1 MKLYFR
7 SSSNKNFKFAKEV
20 NSQQEVFDEIRK
32 YAKEN
37 NIKVY
42 YIRTF
47 GTDNVTT
54 YDFGSYS
61 DFFELHKWKWYNF
74 LSQ

>member
-7 SSSNKNFKFAKEV
+7 NSNSKELKFVREV
-20 NSQQEVFDEIRK
+20 DSQQEVFDEIRK

-47 GTDNVTT
+47 GTDKVTT
-54 YDFGSYS
+54 YDFGSHS
-61 DFFELHKWKWYNF
+61 DFFELHK
-74 LSQ
+74 

>member
-7 SSSNKNFKFAKEV
+7 GSNSKKPKFIREIEF
-20 NSQQEVFDEIRK
+20 QQEIFDEIKK

-61 DFFELHKWKWYNF
+61 DFFELHK
-74 LSQ
+74 

>member
-7 SSSNKNFKFAKEV
+7 NSNSKELKFVREV
-20 NSQQEVFDEIRK
+20 DSQQEVFDEIRK

-37 NIKVY
+37 DIKVY

-54 YDFGSYS
+54 YDFGSHS
-61 DFFELHKWKWYNF
+61 DFFELHK
-74 LSQ
+74 

>member
-1 MKLYFR
+1 MMKLYFR
-7 SSSNKNFKFAKEV
+7 GSNSKKTEFVREID
-20 NSQQEVFDEIRK
+20 SQQEVFDEIKK

-54 YDFGSYS
+54 YDFGSHS
-61 DFFELHKWKWYNF
+61 DFFELHK
-74 LSQ
+74 

>member
-7 SSSNKNFKFAKEV
+7 NSNSKELKFVREV
-20 NSQQEVFDEIRK
+20 DSQQEVFDEIKK

-37 NIKVY
+37 NIDVY

-47 GTDNVTT
+47 GTDKVTT
-54 YDFGSYS
+54 YDFGSHS
-61 DFFELHKWKWYNF
+61 DFFELHK
-74 LSQ
+74 

>member
-7 SSSNKNFKFAKEV
+7 GSNSKKPKFIREID
-20 NSQQEVFDEIRK
+20 SQQEVSDEIKK
-32 YAKEN
+32 YVKEN

-54 YDFGSYS
+54 YDFGSHS
-61 DFFELHKWKWYNF
+61 DFFELHK
-74 LSQ
+74 

>member
-7 SSSNKNFKFAKEV
+7 SSNGEKLKFVKNI

-32 YAKEN
+32 YTKEN

-54 YDFGSYS
+54 YDFGSHS
-61 DFFELHKWKWYNF
+61 DFFELHK
-74 LSQ
+74 

>member
-7 SSSNKNFKFAKEV
+7 VSNSKKPKFVREID
-20 NSQQEVFDEIRK
+20 SQKEVFDEIRK
-32 YAKEN
+32 YAKAN

-54 YDFGSYS
+54 YDFGSHS
-61 DFFELHKWKWYNF
+61 DFFELHK
-74 LSQ
+74 

>member
-7 SSSNKNFKFAKEV
+7 NSSNKELKFIRKVE
-20 NSQQEVFDEIRK
+20 SQQEVFDEIRK

-47 GTDNVTT
+47 GTDKVTT
-54 YDFGSYS
+54 YDFGSHS
-61 DFFELHKWKWYNF
+61 DFFELHK
-74 LSQ
+74 

>member
-7 SSSNKNFKFAKEV
+7 GSNSKKSKFIREID
-20 NSQQEVFDEIRK
+20 SQQEVFDEIKK

-37 NIKVY
+37 NIEVY

-47 GTDNVTT
+47 GTDDVTT

-61 DFFELHKWKWYNF
+61 DFFELHK
-74 LSQ
+74 

>member
-7 SSSNKNFKFAKEV
+7 NSNSKELKFVREV
-20 NSQQEVFDEIRK
+20 DSQQEVFDEIRR

-37 NIKVY
+37 NIDVY

-47 GTDNVTT
+47 GTDKVTT
-54 YDFGSYS
+54 YDFGSHS
-61 DFFELHKWKWYNF
+61 DFFELHK
-74 LSQ
+74 

>member
-7 SSSNKNFKFAKEV
+7 GSNSKKPKFVKEV
-20 NSQQEVFDEIRK
+20 DSQQEVFDEIKK

-47 GTDNVTT
+47 STDNVTT
-54 YDFGSYS
+54 YYFGSHS
-61 DFFELHKWKWYNF
+61 DFFELHK
-74 LSQ
+74 

>member
-7 SSSNKNFKFAKEV
+7 NSNSKELKFVREV
-20 NSQQEVFDEIRK
+20 DSQQEVFDEIRR

-37 NIKVY
+37 NINVY

-47 GTDNVTT
+47 GTDKVTT
-54 YDFGSYS
+54 YDFGSHS
-61 DFFELHKWKWYNF
+61 DFFELHK
-74 LSQ
+74 

>member
-7 SSSNKNFKFAKEV
+7 NSNSKELKFVREV
-20 NSQQEVFDEIRK
+20 DSQQEVFDEIRR

-54 YDFGSYS
+54 YDFGSHS
-61 DFFELHKWKWYNF
+61 DFFELHK
-74 LSQ
+74 

>member
-7 SSSNKNFKFAKEV
+7 DSNSKELKFVREV
-20 NSQQEVFDEIRK
+20 DSQQEVFDEIRK
-32 YAKEN
+32 YAKEK

-54 YDFGSYS
+54 YDFGSHS
-61 DFFELHKWKWYNF
+61 DFFELHK
-74 LSQ
+74 

>member
-7 SSSNKNFKFAKEV
+7 NSNSKELKFVREV
-20 NSQQEVFDEIRK
+20 DSQQEVFDEIRR

-37 NIKVY
+37 NIDVY

-47 GTDNVTT
+47 GTDKVTT
-54 YDFGSYS
+54 YDFGSHS
-61 DFFELHKWKWYNF
+61 DFFELYK
-74 LSQ
+74 

>member
-7 SSSNKNFKFAKEV
+7 NSNSKELKFVREV
-20 NSQQEVFDEIRK
+20 DSQQEVFDEIRR

-37 NIKVY
+37 NIDVY

-47 GTDNVTT
+47 GTDKVTT
-54 YDFGSYS
+54 YDFGSHS
-61 DFFELHKWKWYNF
+61 DFFELHKWKW
-74 LSQ
+74 

>member
-7 SSSNKNFKFAKEV
+7 GSNSKKPKFIREID
-20 NSQQEVFDEIRK
+20 SQQEIFDEIRK

-37 NIKVY
+37 NIEVY

-47 GTDNVTT
+47 GTDKVTT
-54 YDFGSYS
+54 YDFGSHL
-61 DFFELHKWKWYNF
+61 DFFELHK
-74 LSQ
+74 

>member
-7 SSSNKNFKFAKEV
+7 GSNSKELKFVREID
-20 NSQQEVFDEIRK
+20 SQQEVFYEIKK

-37 NIKVY
+37 NIEVY

-47 GTDNVTT
+47 GTDDVTT

-61 DFFELHKWKWYNF
+61 DFFELHK
-74 LSQ
+74 